1 MKGGVHMDLILR
13 KFIHE
18 LRNPLTALYSTV
30 QLMEMR
36 NSELKEIK
44 YWPNLR
50 YNIENIIQLI
60 NDFSDFTKCDTLSVD
75 EFDAATFFQQL
86 SLSFA
91 AYIADSEVEYSSKI
105 NFINFKITG
114 DKTKLQEVFWNLLK
128 NAYEATLPKGQI
140 SLIVQNKKDRILIQI
155 TDTGCGIP
163 SVELPRIFE
172 PFVTFKK
179 NGTGLGLSICRQ
191 IIESHH
197 GVIEVISEVGFGS
210 TFSIEIP
217 AKDSCQ

>member
-1 MKGGVHMDLILR
+1 MDLILR

-60 NDFSDFTKCDTLSVD
+60 NDFSDFTKCDTLSVE
-75 EFDAATFFQQL
+75 EFDAAAFFQQL

-105 NFINFKITG
+105 NSINFKITG

-140 SLIVQNKKDRILIQI
+140 SLIAQNKKDRILIQI
-155 TDTGCGIP
+155 KDTGCGIP
-163 SVELPRIFE
+163 SEELPRIFE

-197 GVIEVISEVGFGS
+197 GVIEVISEVGLGS

>member
-1 MKGGVHMDLILR
+1 MEFILR

-36 NSELKEIK
+36 TPDLKEVK

-50 YNIENIIQLI
+50 YNIENIIRLI
-60 NDFSDFTKCDTLSVD
+60 DDFSDFTKSDSLCVE
-75 EFDAATFFQQL
+75 EFDAALFFKQL

-128 NAYEATLPKGQI
+128 NAYEATVPKGKINLTVQDKDEHL
-140 SLIVQNKKDRILIQI
+140 LILI
-155 TDTGCGIP
+155 TDTGGGISDEEMP
-163 SVELPRIFE
+163 QIFD

-197 GVIEVISEVGFGS
+197 GIIKVSSKVGIGS
-210 TFSIEIP
+210 TFSVELP
-217 AKDSCQ
+217 TKQPS

>member
-60 NDFSDFTKCDTLSVD
+60 NDFSDFTKCDTLSVE

-105 NFINFKITG
+105 NSINFKITG

-163 SVELPRIFE
+163 SEELPRIFE

-197 GVIEVISEVGFGS
+197 GVIEVISEVGLGS

>member
-1 MKGGVHMDLILR
+1 MEFILR

-30 QLMEMR
+30 QLMELR
-36 NSELKEIK
+36 TPDLKKVK
-44 YWPNLR
+44 YWPTLR

-60 NDFSDFTKCDTLSVD
+60 NDFSDFTKTDTLFIE
-75 EFDAATFFQQL
+75 EFDADLFFKQL

-105 NFINFKITG
+105 SFINFKITG

-140 SLIVQNKKDRILIQI
+140 KLSVEDKKDRILIQI
-155 TDTGCGIP
+155 KDTGCGI
-163 SVELPRIFE
+163 SDEEMTKIFD

-179 NGTGLGLSICRQ
+179 NGTGLGLSICKQ
-191 IIESHH
+191 IIESHQ
-197 GVIEVISEVGFGS
+197 GVIEVASKVGIGS
-210 TFSIEIP
+210 TFSVELP
-217 AKDSCQ
+217 TKQPCHHKTD

>member
-1 MKGGVHMDLILR
+1 MDLILR

-60 NDFSDFTKCDTLSVD
+60 NDFSDFTKCDTLSVE

-163 SVELPRIFE
+163 SEELPRIFE

-197 GVIEVISEVGFGS
+197 GVIEVISEVGLGS

>member
-1 MKGGVHMDLILR
+1 MDLILR

-60 NDFSDFTKCDTLSVD
+60 NDFSDFTKCDTLSVE
-75 EFDAATFFQQL
+75 EFDVAAFFQQL

-140 SLIVQNKKDRILIQI
+140 SLIAQNKKDRILIQI

-163 SVELPRIFE
+163 SEELSRIFE

-197 GVIEVISEVGFGS
+197 GVIEVISEVGLGS

>member
-60 NDFSDFTKCDTLSVD
+60 NDFSDFTKCDTLSVE

-163 SVELPRIFE
+163 SEELPRIFE

-197 GVIEVISEVGFGS
+197 GVIEVISEVGLGS

>member
-1 MKGGVHMDLILR
+1 MEFILR

-18 LRNPLTALYSTV
+18 LRNPLTVLYSTV
-30 QLMEMR
+30 QLMELR
-36 NSELKEIK
+36 TPDLKDVK
-44 YWPNLR
+44 YWPTLR
-50 YNIENIIQLI
+50 YNIENIIHLI
-60 NDFSDFTKCDTLSVD
+60 NDFSDFTKSDTLFVE
-75 EFDAATFFQQL
+75 EFDGVIFFKQL

-91 AYIADSEVEYSSKI
+91 AYIAASEVEYSSKI

-140 SLIVQNKKDRILIQI
+140 KLTVQDKNDRILIQI
-155 TDTGCGIP
+155 TDTGCGI
-163 SVELPRIFE
+163 SDEEMTKIFN

-197 GVIEVISEVGFGS
+197 GIIKATSQVGIGS
-210 TFSIEIP
+210 TFSVEFP
-217 AKDSCQ
+217 AKQPCHHKTD

>member
-60 NDFSDFTKCDTLSVD
+60 NDFSDFTKCDTLSVE

-105 NFINFKITG
+105 NSINFKITG

-140 SLIVQNKKDRILIQI
+140 SLIAQNKKDRILIQI
-155 TDTGCGIP
+155 KDTGCGIP
-163 SVELPRIFE
+163 SEELSRIFE

-197 GVIEVISEVGFGS
+197 GVIEVISEVGLGS